1 MSTPNTPITKSGLR
15 SIWEIGDSFFPGHAR
30 RNYGKIIDFI
40 HLTGYIR
47 ELAHGCQR
55 VVEVGG
61 GDFSYARHLVK
72 TGALGRL
79 PFVSTDIPSQR
90 VQDARARESKFTIEE
105 ADLLDAQARFGG
117 EKTLF
122 VAANV
127 LGNIVPEDLNLFL
140 SRVKAS
146 GSSLAFIAGGPH
158 PSIEEAYVADKI
170 RYDHNY
176 FRLIREHGFQIHK
189 YYMLFDPKVS
199 KSATYVMGL
208 TS

>member
-1 MSTPNTPITKSGLR
+1 MSTFSTPISKSGLR
-15 SIWEIGDSFFPGHAR
+15 SIWEVGESFFPGHSK
-30 RNYGKIIDFI
+30 RNYSKITDFVY
-40 HLTGYIR
+40 LTNYIR
-47 ELAHGCQR
+47 DLAPSCKR
-55 VVEVGG
+55 AVEVGG

-90 VQDARARESKFTIEE
+90 VRDAMARESKFTIEE
-105 ADLLDAQARFGG
+105 ADLLDAQTRFGG

-127 LGNIVPEDLNLFL
+127 LGNVVPEDLNLFL

-158 PSIEEAYVADKI
+158 PCVEEAFVAGKV
-170 RYDHNY
+170 RYDHNF

-189 YYMLFDPKVS
+189 YYMLFDPQVS